1 MPEVADAF
9 RRFGG
14 SYVEAHAAA
23 MLPSHRRAI
32 ADIITCR
39 TEALGGQQWCC
50 NNCGALLHVFHSCR
64 NRACPKCHAE
74 QTQAWLEQRREEMLP
89 VPYFHVTVTVPE
101 ELRTALRRRQIGGY
115 GALMK
120 AAAEAIIVLARDP
133 RWVGGTVGVLAV
145 LHTWT
150 QRLVFHPHVHCLVTG
165 GGLSEPA
172 LAKAGGGAIWHPAG
186 NTFLFPKT
194 ALATLARARFRDAF
208 ARLCPDANLP
218 PHIWQIPWVVH
229 ITPWGEGQQAALDYL
244 ARYAFRIA
252 ITNNRILAV
261 DDETVTYRYKDRA
274 ADRQRKETLTGHEF
288 IRRFLQHVL
297 PAGFHKVRYYGL
309 WHASHRKQPEECSP
323 ADATRQPSGPTRRT
337 RASRRPPGPA
347 IAAPLPALQDRPSNA
362 AAPAVACPAARP
374 VTITML
380 PTPTPSTPFRPSAV
394 LSRNRWRSPGVTPQ
408 ASEIAPPH
416 RCHQP
421 IGRHHQATI
430 TFTLPSTLPTRPF
443 YRLCGHPRR

>member
-9 RRFGG
+9 RRFAG
-14 SYVEAHAAA
+14 SYVAAHGAA

-32 ADIITCR
+32 ADIIACR

-50 NNCGALLHVFHSCR
+50 NDCGALLHVFHSCR

-101 ELRTALRRRQIGGY
+101 ELRGALRRHQIDGY

-172 LAKAGGGAIWHPAG
+172 LAKAGDGATWHPAG
-186 NTFLFPKT
+186 KTFLFPKS
-194 ALATLARARFRDAF
+194 ALATRARARFRDAF
-208 ARLCPDANLP
+208 ARLCPDADLP
-218 PHIWQIPWVVH
+218 PHVWQIPWVVH
-229 ITPWGEGQQAALDYL
+229 ITPWGEGQRAALDYL

-261 DDETVTYRYKDRA
+261 DDATVTYRYKDRA
-274 ADRQRKETLTGHEF
+274 ADRQRKETVSGHEF

-309 WHASHRKQPEECSP
+309 WHASRREPLCNLKNVLLLAQPASPPAEPAAPEPDADPQAPPSPRHCPHCKTGHLTLLRRLSP
-323 ADATRQPSGPTRRT
+323 ARPQGP
-337 RASRRPPGPA
+337 
-347 IAAPLPALQDRPSNA
+347 
-362 AAPAVACPAARP
+362 
-374 VTITML
+374 
-380 PTPTPSTPFRPSAV
+380 
-394 LSRNRWRSPGVTPQ
+394 
-408 ASEIAPPH
+408 
-416 RCHQP
+416 
-421 IGRHHQATI
+421 
-430 TFTLPSTLPTRPF
+430 
-443 YRLCGHPRR
+443 

>member
-9 RRFGG
+9 RRFGS
-14 SYVEAHAAA
+14 SYQEAHGAA

-32 ADIITCR
+32 ADIIACR

-50 NNCGALLHVFHSCR
+50 NHCGTLLHVFHSCR

-74 QTQAWLEQRREEMLP
+74 QTQAWLEQRRAEMLP

-101 ELRTALRRRQIGGY
+101 ELRAALRRHQIDGY

-120 AAAEAIIVLARDP
+120 AAAAAIIVLARDP

-150 QRLVFHPHVHCLVTG
+150 QRLIFHPHVHCLVTG
-165 GGLSEPA
+165 GGLSDD
-172 LAKAGGGAIWHPAG
+172 GAIWHPAG
-186 NTFLFPKT
+186 KTFLFPKT

-208 ARLCPDANLP
+208 ARLCPAADLP
-218 PHIWQIPWVVH
+218 PHVWQIPWVVH
-229 ITPWGEGQQAALDYL
+229 ITPWGQGQQAALDYL

-261 DDETVTYRYKDRA
+261 DDATVTYRYKDRA
-274 ADRQRKETLTGHEF
+274 ADRQRTQTVAGHEF

-309 WHASHRKQPEECSP
+309 WHSGRRQQMRNLQHVFLLEKPAPAEAAQADPPDP
-323 ADATRQPSGPTRRT
+323 ADPPPQRRCPHCQTGHLTLLRRISPSWP
-337 RASRRPPGPA
+337 RAP
-347 IAAPLPALQDRPSNA
+347 
-362 AAPAVACPAARP
+362 
-374 VTITML
+374 
-380 PTPTPSTPFRPSAV
+380 
-394 LSRNRWRSPGVTPQ
+394 
-408 ASEIAPPH
+408 
-416 RCHQP
+416 
-421 IGRHHQATI
+421 
-430 TFTLPSTLPTRPF
+430 
-443 YRLCGHPRR
+443 